1 MFEVRR
7 YVVAFDP
14 DGTTRRYTPT
24 RPRQRLVGLKID
36 ELVRERQRATGQD
49 YAHAFRDVVCA
60 HPRAAR
66 LYAQG
71 VE

>member
-1 MFEVRR
+1 MFEVRQ
-7 YVVAFDP
+7 YVVEFGL
-14 DGTTRRYTPT
+14 DGAVRRYTPT

-36 ELVRERQRATGQD
+36 ELVRERQKATGQD
-49 YAHAFRDVVCA
+49 YIHAFRDVVRA